1 VCVCCTVAKRVLERG
16 VFMLGTGTVIASAL
30 DPTWPLDW
38 SSHSVK
44 VEGWPRP
51 VHEDVIRRLFENRM
65 LTGGDQTEHVDLL
78 EDDTTVLWSLSLTPV
93 AMVRR

>member
-1 VCVCCTVAKRVLERG
+1 V
-16 VFMLGTGTVIASAL
+16 LGTGTVIASAL

-44 VEGWPRP
+44 VEGWPGP

-65 LTGGDQTEHVDLL
+65 LTGGEQTEHVDLL
-78 EDDTTVLWSLSLTPV
+78 EDDNRFVVIVTYASGNGT
-93 AMVRR
+93 